1 MSKAALLIFPTFSE
15 FEVSVAISLLRS
27 SHDLFTIALDG
38 ETVTSEAG
46 LRVAPHLSIGQ
57 ADPDDYDALLIP
69 GGDMVHL
76 KDAESVF
83 EFVKR
88 MAERRKLL
96 AAICSGPYVLARA
109 GVLSSQPYTVSLTN
123 EQRDFL
129 GCFDED
135 LYQYEDVVEAGTILT
150 AQGHAYVEF
159 GLRVAQNLCP
169 DLSAEA
175 RRFYSGLG
183 NALMETKL

>member
-1 MSKAALLIFPTFSE
+1 MSKIALLIFPTFSE

-27 SHDLFTIALDG
+27 SHDLVTLALDS
-38 ETVTSEAG
+38 EVVTSEAG
-46 LRVAPHLSIGQ
+46 LRVLPHLEVAR
-57 ADPDDYDALLIP
+57 ADANDYDALLIP

-76 KDAESVF
+76 KDAEPVF
-83 EFVKR
+83 EFVRR
-88 MAERRKLL
+88 MAVRRKVL

-109 GVLSSQPYTVSLTN
+109 GVLSNPYTVSLTK

-135 LYQYEDVVEAGTILT
+135 SYRYEGVVEADSVLT
-150 AQGHAYVEF
+150 AQGHAYAQF
-159 GLRVAQNLCP
+159 GLRVAQTLRP

-183 NALMETKL
+183 NALMES

>member
-1 MSKAALLIFPTFSE
+1 MSKVALLVFPTFSE

-27 SHDLFTIALDG
+27 SHDLFTVTLDG

-46 LRVAPHLSIGQ
+46 LRVMPHLSIDQ
-57 ADPDDYDALLIP
+57 ADPNDYDVLLIP

-76 KDAESVF
+76 KDAEPVF

-96 AAICSGPYVLARA
+96 AAICSGSYVLAKA
-109 GVLSSQPYTVSLTN
+109 GVLSGFYTVSLTRD
-123 EQRDFL
+123 QRDFL
-129 GCFDED
+129 SCFDED
-135 LYQYEDVVEAGTILT
+135 LYRYVDVVEADNILT

-159 GLRVAQNLCP
+159 GLRVAQNLHS

-183 NALMETKL
+183 NALMEAES